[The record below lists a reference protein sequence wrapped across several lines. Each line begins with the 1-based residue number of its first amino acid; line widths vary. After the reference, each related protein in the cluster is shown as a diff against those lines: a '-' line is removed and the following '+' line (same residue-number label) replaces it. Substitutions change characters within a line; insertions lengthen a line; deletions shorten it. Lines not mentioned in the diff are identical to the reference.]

1 MKNILLHLTRIRRE
15 PVAGRTLGELIFGM
29 LLIDIILA
37 VIGTAVLPGR
47 WFFLLGITVGTA
59 FAIALLINMYDSI
72 EAALSMNERRARSY
86 GSLHGALRI
95 AVTAGFLGLAI
106 WLSVYS
112 FVGAALAVASIKV
125 SGLLHTKISV
135 IFSKMLGEQEPRKDV
150 PENVGETVN
159 TGESVVAGGEAN
171 GGGSVIAAGNV
182 NTSES
187 AGTDDDEEDELPPF
201 ITKRLKRR

>member
-1 MKNILLHLTRIRRE
+1 LKDILLRLTRIRRE

-29 LLIDIILA
+29 ILIDLSLA

-72 EAALSMNERRARSY
+72 ETALSMNERRARNY

-95 AVTAGFLGLAI
+95 AVTAVLLGLAI

-112 FVGAALAVASIKV
+112 FAGAALAVASIKV
-125 SGLLHTKISV
+125 SGLLHGPFSGL
-135 IFSKMLGEQEPRKDV
+135 FSKMLGEPEPPKDSGSD
-150 PENVGETVN
+150 PEN
-159 TGESVVAGGEAN
+159 SGG
-171 GGGSVIAAGNV
+171 AA
-182 NTSES
+182 
-187 AGTDDDEEDELPPF
+187 AGTDNESNNESNNEDDEDELPPF
-201 ITKRLKRR
+201 IKKRLKKR